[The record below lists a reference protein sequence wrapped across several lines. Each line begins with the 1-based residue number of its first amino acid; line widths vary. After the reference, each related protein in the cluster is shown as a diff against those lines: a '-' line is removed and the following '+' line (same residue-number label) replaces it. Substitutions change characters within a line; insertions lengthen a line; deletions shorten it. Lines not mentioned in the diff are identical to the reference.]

1 MEELIDSDFDTSQL
15 FKTNEMSNSWY
26 SFKASTTYDYL
37 TEIMTKC
44 GACLTSRVAL
54 ADFIVAI
61 DKTND
66 YNSETSSSGQ
76 KKLERDR
83 EVFRECLVELSKK
96 LRPKQDGI
104 KVVSSDWVI
113 GMNFLN

>member
-1 MEELIDSDFDTSQL
+1 MEELNDCDLGDTIQS

-26 SFKASTTYDYL
+26 SFRASTTYDYL

-66 YNSETSSSGQ
+66 YNSETPSGQ
-76 KKLERDR
+76 EQLENDR
-83 EVFRECLVELSKK
+83 NVFRECLMELSKK
-96 LRPKQDGI
+96 LRSKQGGI

-113 GMNFLN
+113 GMNL